1 MLSMSLQRVETDSDF
16 SSDSDSSPVV
26 WSRLNLR
33 NRSFT
38 RTLSDS
44 SHSTESMSGSDI
56 LLRRAGN
63 VVLLDEGDET
73 DHGMTDFSDS
83 EQVCTWFSLL

>member
-1 MLSMSLQRVETDSDF
+1 MCLQRVETDSDF

-26 WSRLNLR
+26 WSRLSRNL
-33 NRSFT
+33 T

-56 LLRRAGN
+56 IVRRAGI
-63 VVLLDEGDET
+63 VVLSDEEDQGV
-73 DHGMTDFSDS
+73 TDFSDTS
-83 EQVCTWFSLL
+83 EEV